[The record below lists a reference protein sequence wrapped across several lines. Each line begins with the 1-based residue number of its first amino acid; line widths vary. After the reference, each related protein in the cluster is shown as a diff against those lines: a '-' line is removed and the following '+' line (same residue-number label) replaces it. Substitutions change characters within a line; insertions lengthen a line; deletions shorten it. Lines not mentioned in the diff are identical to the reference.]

1 MVSMGILLALSTYIV
16 LGIFFILLFNR
27 LLTLWK
33 AARTVRGYA
42 PSPPLTPRLV
52 MKIGGDILFLSRLL
66 KTNDLLWIGEWLFHC
81 TFVLVV
87 LRHLVFFLS
96 PVPGWVAFLQPFG
109 IFAGYLLPL
118 SLIYILTVKLSRE
131 EGYFPSYNFFLLI
144 LLLLLSVTGILLRT
158 VFKADLVAV
167 KGFVLGILGL
177 SPHSVPLHFL
187 FVMHFSLVLVF
198 ILYVPTHILAA
209 PLVMLDATLR
219 EEELKRLMHG
229 EKK

>member
-1 MVSMGILLALSTYIV
+1 MGILLTLSTYAV
-16 LGIFFILLFNR
+16 LGIFFILLCGK

-42 PSPPLTPRLV
+42 PSPSFTPRLV
-52 MKIGGDILFLSRLL
+52 MKVAGDILFLSRLL
-66 KTNDLLWIGEWLFHC
+66 NTNDLLWIGEWLFHC

-118 SLIYILTVKLSRE
+118 SLIYILTVKLNRE

-144 LLLLLSVTGILLRT
+144 LLLLLSMTGILLRA

-177 SPHSVPLHFL
+177 SPQSVPLDFL
-187 FVMHFSLVLVF
+187 FLMHFSLVLVV
-198 ILYVPTHILAA
+198 ILYVPTHIFAA
-209 PLVMLDATLR
+209 PLVMLDARQR
-219 EEELKRLMHG
+219 EEELRRLMHG
-229 EKK
+229 EKR

>member
-1 MVSMGILLALSTYIV
+1 MGILLTLSTYAV
-16 LGIFFILLFNR
+16 LGIFFILLCGK

-42 PSPPLTPRLV
+42 PSPSFTPRLV
-52 MKIGGDILFLSRLL
+52 MKVAGDILFLSRLL
-66 KTNDLLWIGEWLFHC
+66 NTNDLLWIGEWLFHC

-118 SLIYILTVKLSRE
+118 SLIYILTVKLNRE

-144 LLLLLSVTGILLRT
+144 LLLLLSMTGILLRT

-177 SPHSVPLHFL
+177 SPQSVPLDFL
-187 FVMHFSLVLVF
+187 FLMHFSLVLVV
-198 ILYVPTHILAA
+198 ILYVPTHIFAA
-209 PLVMLDATLR
+209 PLVMLDARQR
-219 EEELKRLMHG
+219 EEELRRLMHG
-229 EKK
+229 EKR